1 MKNKIMS
8 LTNIDTF
15 YHDVRVIVGYYKGVY
30 HSDHVIKELQRVAD
44 YRYSQLLE
52 LSSKNESR

>member
-1 MKNKIMS
+1 MKNKIMA
-8 LTNIDTF
+8 LDNIDTF
-15 YHDVRVIVGYYKGVY
+15 YHDVRIIVGYYNGIH

-52 LSSKNESR
+52 LSKSDT